1 MVNLAFALAQA
12 LALTLLLLPAA
23 ASGLTPLV
31 QNQAVGAAWHVVGLP
46 KQSLPLTRYA
56 VETVDGREALRVQ
69 VAASYGNLVHD
80 LAGAPAPTSLRWSWR
95 LAQANPLTDL
105 RNKAGDDAAVKVC
118 LSFDLSLDRVPFVER
133 QVLRMARAST
143 GQALPAAT
151 LCWVWGGA
159 EAKGA
164 LLPDPYSRRVR
175 YIVLRQSQDSLS
187 TWFDETRDVAA
198 DFRRAF
204 GDESADLPAVT
215 AVIVSG
221 DGDNTGAT
229 SVAHVSDLRFEP

>member
-1 MVNLAFALAQA
+1 MASLALLALAA
-12 LALTLLLLPAA
+12 AGLSPLLQ
-23 ASGLTPLV
+23 G
-31 QNQAVGAAWHVVGLP
+31 QAVGPLWKVVGLP
-46 KQSLPLTRYA
+46 QQSIPVTRYA
-56 VETVDGREALRVQ
+56 FESVDGRNALRVQ
-69 VAASYGNLVHD
+69 VAASYGNLVHE
-80 LAGAPAPTSLRWSWR
+80 LALAPAPRTLHWSWR
-95 LAQANPLTDL
+95 LQQPNVATDL
-105 RNKAGDDAAVKVC
+105 RSKAGDDSAVKVC
-118 LSFDLSLDRVPFVER
+118 MSFAMSLDRVPFVER

-164 LLPDPYSRRVR
+164 LLPDPYSSRVR
-175 YIVLRQSQDSLS
+175 YIVLRQAQDALS
-187 TWFDETRDVAA
+187 TWLDESRDVAA

-204 GDESADLPAVT
+204 GDESADVPPVT

-229 SVAHVSDLRFEP
+229 SLAHVADLRLAP